1 MPPLSTR
8 VKDQTILVIDDT
20 PENLTLMRNLLSG
33 SYFVKIAPSGE
44 RGLDI
49 AKNNDLDLILLDIV
63 MPDMD
68 GYQVC
73 KNLKNDPV
81 TKNIP
86 VIFLTAKNSLDD
98 EQYGLDLGAVDFIS
112 KPFNPTIF
120 LSRIRSQLLLRKAQI
135 LLQDQNK
142 RLEVE
147 VKIERKI

>member
-73 KNLKNDPV
+73 KNLKNDPR
-81 TKNIP
+81 
-86 VIFLTAKNSLDD
+86 
-98 EQYGLDLGAVDFIS
+98 Y
-112 KPFNPTIF
+112 
-120 LSRIRSQLLLRKAQI
+120 
-135 LLQDQNK
+135 
-142 RLEVE
+142 
-147 VKIERKI
+147 